1 MTMIKEERR
10 KKRHLRVRKK
20 IFGRKDVPR
29 VVIFKSCKYIYA
41 SLVIDEESPN
51 KVLMTVSSVSP
62 AIKGQKQEGVK
73 GYNVA
78 GAKQVGQ
85 LFAKKS
91 LEMGFNK
98 VVFDRSGYKYTGR
111 VKALADAAREGGLKF

>member
-10 KKRHLRVRKK
+10 KKRHQRVRKK

-29 VVIFKSCKYIYA
+29 VVIFKSSKYIYA
-41 SLVIDEESPN
+41 SLVVDEESPN
-51 KVLMTVSSVSP
+51 KVLMTVSSISP

-73 GYNVA
+73 GYNIA

-91 LEMGFNK
+91 LEMGIDK